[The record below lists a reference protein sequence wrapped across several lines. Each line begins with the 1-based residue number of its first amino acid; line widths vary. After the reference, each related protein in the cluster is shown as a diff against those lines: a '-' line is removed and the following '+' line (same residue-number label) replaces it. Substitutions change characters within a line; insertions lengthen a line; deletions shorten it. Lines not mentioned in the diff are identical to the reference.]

1 MGGIKYNLDPLKI
14 FYYLLKDIKS
24 KHKLNDKNC
33 NRLAIFIR
41 IVELMKLSDQHNKA
55 AIEVNKVN
63 MILRRTTAFSFV
75 VYAFLKIISLFIIR
89 NMNDILL
96 KFITINI
103 FCIALVFGFG
113 MSFLFSQQIK
123 SAHKSYRLIH
133 SIVCNYKMRLP
144 IKLKVS

>member
-1 MGGIKYNLDPLKI
+1 
-14 FYYLLKDIKS
+14 
-24 KHKLNDKNC
+24 
-33 NRLAIFIR
+33 
-41 IVELMKLSDQHNKA
+41 MKLIDEHNEA
-55 AIEVNKVN
+55 AKEVNKIN
-63 MILRRTTAFSFV
+63 MILRRTTAFSFI
-75 VYAFLKIISLFIIR
+75 VYAFLKIISFFMIR

-113 MSFLFSQQIK
+113 MSYLFSQQIK
-123 SAHKSYRLIH
+123 SAHKSYISIH